1 MVLFTYLTPTNVE
14 LLEWVQRRPRRC
26 TGDGASLLWGLAE
39 GWGCMAWGG
48 EGSGEPPPLPSGTY
62 KQEGGQPLPRSDSD
76 RTRRNG
82 FKLEPL
88 TKPSR

>member
-39 GWGCMAWGG
+39 GWGCLAWGG
-48 EGSGEPPPLPSGTY
+48 EGSGEPPPAAFWYLQT
-62 KQEGGQPLPRSDSD
+62 GGRATSS
-76 RTRRNG
+76 
-82 FKLEPL
+82 
-88 TKPSR
+88 SV